1 MHPTP
6 TLRPS
11 AKDVSSLSQ
20 SFMSNMTVTSDC
32 HSSSSASSAQQYDKA
47 LSPSKSSFLSQHSK
61 GSRGQVQDRP
71 FAHIF
76 PSATATATA
85 TATFSP
91 GLASSS
97 RRNHFKKTDSH
108 MDDSQNDMSMSSKT
122 ISEMEGEILRL
133 RCEIERLRSL

>member
-20 SFMSNMTVTSDC
+20 SYMSNMTVTSDC

-47 LSPSKSSFLSQHSK
+47 LSPSKSSFLTQHSK
-61 GSRGQVQDRP
+61 GNRGQVQDRP

-76 PSATATATA
+76 PSATATA

-97 RRNHFKKTDSH
+97 RRNHFKKSDSH

-122 ISEMEGEILRL
+122 ISDMEGEMLRL